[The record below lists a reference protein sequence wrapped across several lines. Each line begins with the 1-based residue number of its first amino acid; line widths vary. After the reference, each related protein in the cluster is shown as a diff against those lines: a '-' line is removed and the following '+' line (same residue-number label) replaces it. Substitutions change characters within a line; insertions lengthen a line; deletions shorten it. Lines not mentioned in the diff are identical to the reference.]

1 MKVAI
6 LDDYQ
11 NVSMI
16 LGSFER
22 LKKDFDFQVF
32 NQPFEN
38 EEQVIEKLK
47 HFEVLLIMRER
58 TPITKKVISNLKNL
72 KLIITSGMRNK
83 SVDFLA
89 AKEKK
94 ILICGTDS
102 SSNSTAELTWAL
114 ILGLVRNLREET
126 ENMYQGYWQSTL
138 GFELK
143 GKTLGI
149 IGLGKIGIQVSKV
162 ALAFGMN
169 VIAWSENLK
178 ISTENGNKVLA
189 VTKEELLEKSDII
202 TIHNVLSERTK
213 NLISKKDF
221 DLMKRT
227 AFLINTSRGPI
238 VNEFDLVEALEK
250 NVIAGAGLDVYDIEP
265 LPENH
270 KLRFLPNALLLPHLG
285 YVTKENYE
293 VFYAQMAQ
301 NLIAFKEKKPIR
313 VIEVLN

>member
-178 ISTENGNKVLA
+178 ISTANENKVLA

-221 DLMKRT
+221 ELMKRT

-250 NVIAGAGLDVYDIEP
+250 NLIAGAGLDVYDIEP

-301 NLIAFKEKKPIR
+301 NLLAFKEEKPIR
-313 VIEVLN
+313 VIQVLN